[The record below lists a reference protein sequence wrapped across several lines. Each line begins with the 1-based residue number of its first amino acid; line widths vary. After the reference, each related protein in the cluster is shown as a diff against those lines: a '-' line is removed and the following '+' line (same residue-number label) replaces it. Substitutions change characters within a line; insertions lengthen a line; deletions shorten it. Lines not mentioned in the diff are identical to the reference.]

1 MTDDTR
7 TICKKC
13 GFTNIPGDQFC
24 GSCGTF
30 LEWDGVPAEDGPV
43 VVDPAPPQDP
53 LPAYTPATVPATTAP
68 ADADAGYGDLVRC
81 PACGTANP
89 SGRTFCQSCGT
100 TLAAAERVETASPEQ
115 IAKAVAWTT
124 TPVPTPG
131 PTRKTDERGSGS
143 GSRGIPG
150 WVLWVGL
157 IGVLVGV
164 AIVLGSFALRGQN
177 PDTGATGSAGPSGAA
192 SSGGPASGGPADST
206 APGTAVPLPL
216 SAAKASSEVSAKFAA
231 RKAIDR
237 DPATAWQEGKGQEK
251 GEWIEVTFDP
261 SRADTLLIRNGY
273 GASQALF
280 KGNRRLKDVEVS
292 VNGGAPIAVRLKDAM
307 KEQEVDLGGV
317 SGATKVRITIV
328 STYPGQKTS
337 VANTPF
343 DDAAVS
349 EISILGVPGG

>member
-53 LPAYTPATVPATTAP
+53 LPAYAPAPVAATAAP
-68 ADADAGYGDLVRC
+68 ADPGAAYGDLVRC
-81 PACGTANP
+81 AACGTANP

-115 IAKAVAWTT
+115 IAKAVAWTS
-124 TPVPTPG
+124 TPAPTPG
-131 PTRKTDERGSGS
+131 PTGKSDARGTPS

-164 AIVLGSFALRGQN
+164 ALVLGGLALRGQN
-177 PDTGATGSAGPSGAA
+177 PGTGATGSANPTGPA
-192 SSGGPASGGPADST
+192 SSEGPGSGGPGDSS

-216 SAAKASSEVSAKFAA
+216 SGAKASSEVSAKFAA
-231 RKAIDR
+231 GKAIDGH
-237 DPATAWQEGKGQEK
+237 PETSWQEGKGQEK
-251 GEWIEVTFDP
+251 GEWIEVTIDP

-292 VNGGAPIAVRLKDAM
+292 VNGGAPIEVRLKDVM

-337 VANTPF
+337 VPNTPF

>member
-7 TICKKC
+7 TICKRC

-30 LEWDGVPAEDGPV
+30 LEWDGVPVDDGPA
-43 VVDPAPPQDP
+43 VVDPAPPRDP
-53 LPAYTPATVPATTAP
+53 LPAYTPAPVPATAAP
-68 ADADAGYGDLVRC
+68 ADPGSGYGLVRC

-100 TLAAAERVETASPEQ
+100 TLAAAELVETASPEQ
-115 IAKAVAWTT
+115 IAKAVAWTA
-124 TPVPTPG
+124 TPDPTPA
-131 PTRKTDERGSGS
+131 PTGKSDSRGGSS

-164 AIVLGSFALRGQN
+164 AIVLAGIALRGQS
-177 PDTGATGSAGPSGAA
+177 PGTGATGSSGPSGPA
-192 SSGGPASGGPADST
+192 SSAGAGSGAPDGSS

-216 SAAKASSEVSAKFAA
+216 SGAKASSEVAAKFAA
-231 RKAIDR
+231 GKAIDG
-237 DPATAWQEGKGQEK
+237 DPATSWQEGKAQEK
-251 GEWIEVTFDP
+251 GEWIEVTLDP
-261 SRADTLLIRNGY
+261 SRVDTLLIRNGY

-280 KGNRRLKDVEVS
+280 KGNRRLKDVEIS
-292 VNGGAPIAVRLKDAM
+292 INGGAPIPVRLKDVM
-307 KEQEVDLGGV
+307 KEQEVNLGGA
-317 SGATKVRITIV
+317 SGARTVRITIV
-328 STYPGQKTS
+328 STYPGAKTS
-337 VANTPF
+337 VPNTPF